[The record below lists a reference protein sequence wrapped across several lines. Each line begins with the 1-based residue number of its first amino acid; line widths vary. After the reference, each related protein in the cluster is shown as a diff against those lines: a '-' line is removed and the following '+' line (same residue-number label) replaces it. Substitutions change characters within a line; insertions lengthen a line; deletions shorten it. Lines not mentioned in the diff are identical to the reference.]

1 LISQIK
7 RAVVSVPSNIA
18 EGVGRNYK
26 KDTVQ
31 FLHISRGSLYELE
44 TLIEI
49 GEMLEMSDTVKTK
62 GIAGL
67 IDRCKQMINGLIR
80 RYEGDNELK

>member
-1 LISQIK
+1 
-7 RAVVSVPSNIA
+7 
-18 EGVGRNYK
+18 
-26 KDTVQ
+26 
-31 FLHISRGSLYELE
+31 LE

-49 GEMLEMSDTVKTK
+49 GEMLEMSDPVKTK
-62 GIAGL
+62 DIAGL